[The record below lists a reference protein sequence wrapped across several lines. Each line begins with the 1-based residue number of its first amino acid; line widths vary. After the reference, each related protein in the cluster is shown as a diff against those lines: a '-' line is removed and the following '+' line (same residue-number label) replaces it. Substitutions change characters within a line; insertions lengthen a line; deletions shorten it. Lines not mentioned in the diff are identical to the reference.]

1 MVKLEAPKRRTEP
14 ITFEILKHRL
24 QSAVEEAAVT
34 LKNVSGS
41 PVATEIGDMNLAI
54 MDRNGICISVGQYT
68 VCKGTSLAKVAQDVL
83 AHYKENPGISD
94 GDAFICNDPYIG
106 VMHQND
112 VAVVEPYF
120 KDGELLAWV
129 GAEVHQI
136 DVGGPCP
143 GQVQLGAKSIYGEAP
158 WMPPMKL
165 MRNGEIMADVERNYL
180 AKSRVPD
187 LVALDLRAKIA
198 ACNSLKKSLDQVVE
212 QLGNQGLIDFMDDM
226 CNDAEYLMR
235 KMLLEIPDGTWHS
248 RGYLEFEDDIYPVE
262 IHLTKKKDH
271 MIFDYHGTAKQAPA
285 TINMTKN
292 AVAGWI
298 SAAVVSGLCWN
309 IPWTIGGIERTYTI
323 VSEPGTL
330 VNPTFPAG
338 VSKSSTSI
346 GLLMTTVL
354 HTAMSKMLQSSEA
367 YADRAMGAWPGSKS
381 QEELHGT
388 NQYGE
393 VFGADILDGMAGGGG
408 ARTYKDGVDTGGL
421 EGAPRVAISNVEEYE
436 QQYPLLYLYRREFP
450 DSGGI
455 GKYRGGNGLDRMY
468 VVHDKERIDD
478 VIMHSIGAQVPTTT
492 GLAGGHPS
500 ATNLFLIQREAG
512 IEELFQNGVL
522 PTRFEEMEGKTEVY
536 EAMSETHLDRGDA
549 YRTICNGGGGYGDA
563 LERGYELIEEDVK
576 NKRVSAECAEKYYG
590 AVVAQD
596 GTVDQ
601 EKSDALRSRL
611 RKERLE
617 KATIPNPELEK
628 VKLEEEKWHIQKTII
643 GGIATDK
650 KEHAFCKCGQNLGLA
665 KEGYLKNLAYIDASF
680 QEAGK
685 NIDTYNLSKGKFF
698 IRMRYCPNCGLE
710 LNSETLMKGL
720 APLPEDIIDF
730 EEE

>member
-1 MVKLEAPKRRTEP
+1 MEELRPPQRKTEP

-54 MDRNGICISVGQYT
+54 MDRNGVCISVGQYT

-83 AHYKENPGISD
+83 ENYKENPGIYD

-112 VAVVEPYF
+112 VAVVEPYYR
-120 KDGELLAWV
+120 DGELLAWV

-165 MRNGEIMADVERNYL
+165 IHNGEILKDVERNYL

-198 ACNSLKKSLDQVVE
+198 ACNSLKKSLDNVVD
-212 QLGNQGLIDFMDDM
+212 QLGNQGLVDFMDDM
-226 CNDAEYLMR
+226 CNDAEYLMK
-235 KMLLEIPDGTWHS
+235 KMLIKIPDGTWHS

-262 IHLTKKKDH
+262 IHLTKKYDH

-323 VSEPGTL
+323 VSEPGTV

-338 VSKSSTSI
+338 VSKSSTSV
-346 GLLMTTVL
+346 GLLMTTIL
-354 HTAMSKMLQSSEA
+354 HTAMSKMLQTCPE
-367 YADRAMGAWPGSKS
+367 YAARAMAAWPGSKS
-381 QEELHGT
+381 QEELHGI

-393 VFGADILDGMAGGGG
+393 EFGADILDGMAGGGG

-436 QQYPLLYLYRREFP
+436 LQYPLLYLYRREFP

-455 GKYRGGNGLDRMY
+455 GKFRGGNGLDRMY

-500 ATNLFLIQREAG
+500 ATNLFLVQRKAK
-512 IEELFQNGVL
+512 IEELFKKAIL
-522 PTRFEEMEGKTEVY
+522 PTSFEEMEGETEVH
-536 EAMSETHLDRGDA
+536 EAMSETHLDLGDA

-563 LERGYELIEEDVK
+563 LERSYQLISEDVK
-576 NKRVSAECAEKYYG
+576 NKRVSVECARKYYG
-590 AVVAQD
+590 AICDENGVID
-596 GTVDQ
+596 
-601 EKSDALRSRL
+601 EKKSDEEREKI

-617 KATIPNPELEK
+617 KSVMPERKLPDVSLVQEK
-628 VKLEEEKWHIQKTII
+628 YRIQSTVI
-643 GGIATDK
+643 GGTGSDGKDHI
-650 KEHAFCKCGQNLGLA
+650 FCQCGQNLGDN
-665 KEGYLKNLAYIDASF
+665 ENGYIGNLAYRDAPF
-680 QEAGK
+680 IEAGK
-685 NIDTYNLSKGKFF
+685 NIDPYNQSKGKFF
-698 IRMRYCPNCGLE
+698 IRMRYCPKCGLE
-710 LNSETLMKGL
+710 INSETLMQGL
-720 APLPEDIIDF
+720 DPLPEDKIEF
-730 EEE
+730 

>member
-1 MVKLEAPKRRTEP
+1 MKKVAAPKRKTEP
-14 ITFEILKHRL
+14 ITFEILRHRL

-54 MDRNGICISVGQYT
+54 MDRDGKCISVGQYT

-83 AHYKENPGISD
+83 ANYKENPGIFD

-112 VAVVEPYF
+112 VAVVEPYY

-143 GQVQLGAKSIYGEAP
+143 GQVQLGAKSIFGEAP

-165 MRNGEIMADVERNYL
+165 MRNGEILADVERNYL

-198 ACNSLKKSLDQVVE
+198 ACNSLKKSLDNVVA
-212 QLGNQGLIDFMDDM
+212 QLGNQGLVDFMEDM

-235 KMLLEIPDGTWHS
+235 KMLVKIPNGTWHS
-248 RGYLEFEDDIYPVE
+248 RGFLEFEDDIYPVE
-262 IHLTKKKDH
+262 IHLTKKDDH

-309 IPWTIGGIERTYTI
+309 IPWTIAGIERTYTI

-338 VSKSSTSI
+338 VSKSSTSV
-346 GLLMTTVL
+346 GLLQTTIL
-354 HTAMSKMLQSSEA
+354 HSAMSKMLQSSQE
-367 YADRAMGAWPGSKS
+367 YADRAMAAWPGSKS
-381 QEELHGT
+381 QEELNGI
-388 NQYGE
+388 NQYGD

-436 QQYPLLYLYRREFP
+436 QQYPLLYLYRREYP

-468 VVHDKERIDD
+468 VVHDKDKIDN
-478 VIMHSIGAQVPTTT
+478 VIMHSMGAQVPTTS

-500 ATNLFLIQREAG
+500 ATNLFAVQRKAD
-512 IEELFQNGVL
+512 IEELFKKGVL
-522 PTRFEEMEGKTEVY
+522 PTTFEEMGGETEIHA
-536 EAMSETHLDRGDA
+536 AMSETSLSLGDA

-563 LERGYELIEEDVK
+563 LDRTYDLIEKDVQ
-576 NKRVSAECAEKYYG
+576 NGCVSKEAAEKFYG
-590 AVVAQD
+590 AVFTAE
-596 GTVDQ
+596 GTVDTQ
-601 EKSDALRSRL
+601 KSDALRESMRE
-611 RKERLE
+611 ERLKE
-617 KATIPNPELEK
+617 ATKPENLPDQ
-628 VKLEEEKWHIQKTII
+628 VSLVEEKFRVQKTVI
-643 GGIATDK
+643 GGIGSDE
-650 KEHAFCKCGQNLGLA
+650 KEHIFCRCGCNLGG
-665 KEGYLKNLAYIDASF
+665 KEDGYVKNLAYIDAPF
-680 QEAGK
+680 IKAGAH
-685 NIDTYNLSKGKFF
+685 IDPYNQSGGKFF
-698 IRMRYCPNCGLE
+698 IRMRYCPKCGLE
-710 LNSETLMKGL
+710 INSETMMKGL
-720 APLPEDIIDF
+720 EPLPEDSIEF
-730 EEE
+730 

>member
-1 MVKLEAPKRRTEP
+1 MKKVEAPKRKTEP

-54 MDRNGICISVGQYT
+54 MDREGRCISVGQYT

-83 AHYKENPGISD
+83 ENYKENPGIND

-112 VAVVEPYF
+112 VAVVEPYY

-165 MRNGEIMADVERNYL
+165 MRNGEILADVERNYL

-198 ACNSLKKSLDQVVE
+198 ACNSLKNSLDNVVA
-212 QLGNQGLIDFMDDM
+212 QLGNQGLVDFMEDM
-226 CNDAEYLMR
+226 CNDAEYLMK
-235 KMLLEIPDGTWHS
+235 KMLVEIPDGTWHS
-248 RGYLEFEDDIYPVE
+248 RGYLEFEEKIFPVE
-262 IHLTKKKDH
+262 IHLTKKDDH
-271 MIFDYHGTAKQAPA
+271 MTFDYHGTAKQAPA

-309 IPWTIGGIERTYTI
+309 IPWTIAGIERTYTI

-338 VSKSSTSI
+338 VSKSSTSV
-346 GLLMTTVL
+346 GLLMTTIL
-354 HTAMSKMLQSSEA
+354 HTAMSKMLQTSPK

-381 QEELHGT
+381 QEELNGT
-388 NQYGE
+388 NQYG
-393 VFGADILDGMAGGGG
+393 VTFGADILDGMAGGGG

-436 QQYPLLYLYRREFP
+436 QQYPLLYLYRREYP

-455 GKYRGGNGLDRMY
+455 GKFRGGNGLDRMY
-468 VVHDKERIDD
+468 VVHDKDKIDN
-478 VIMHSIGAQVPTTT
+478 VIMHSMGAQVPTTT

-500 ATNLFLIQREAG
+500 ATNLFTVQRQAK
-512 IEELFQNGVL
+512 IEELFKEGIL
-522 PTRFEEMEGKTEVY
+522 PTKFEEMEGETEVHA
-536 EAMSETHLDRGDA
+536 AMSETSLSLGDA

-563 LERGYELIEEDVK
+563 LERSYDLIEKDVRNGCVTK
-576 NKRVSAECAEKYYG
+576 EAAENYYG
-590 AVVAQD
+590 AVINEEGLVDVA
-596 GTVDQ
+596 
-601 EKSDALRSRL
+601 KSDSL
-611 RKERLE
+611 RKLMREYRLKE
-617 KATIPNPELEK
+617 AVIPENNLED
-628 VKLEEEKWHIQKTII
+628 VQLVEEKFRVQQTVI
-643 GGIATDK
+643 GGIGSDG
-650 KEHAFCKCGQNLGLA
+650 KEHIFCKCGCNIGD
-665 KEGYLKNLAYIDASF
+665 KDKGYVKNLAFIDAPF
-680 QEAGK
+680 AKAGAH
-685 NIDTYNLSKGKFF
+685 IDPYNQSKGKFY
-698 IRMRYCPNCGLE
+698 IRMRYCPKCGLE
-710 LNSETLMKGL
+710 INSETMMKGL
-720 APLPEDIIDF
+720 DPLPEDRIEF
-730 EEE
+730 

>member
-1 MVKLEAPKRRTEP
+1 MEELRAPKRKTEP

-54 MDRNGICISVGQYT
+54 MDRNGVCISVGQYT

-83 AHYKENPGISD
+83 ANYQENPGIYD

-112 VAVVEPYF
+112 VAVVEPYY

-165 MRNGEIMADVERNYL
+165 IHNGEILKDVERNYL

-198 ACNSLKKSLDQVVE
+198 ACNSLKKSLDNVVA
-212 QLGNQGLIDFMDDM
+212 QLGNQGLIDFMEDM
-226 CNDAEYLMR
+226 CNDAEYLMK
-235 KMLLEIPDGTWHS
+235 KMLIKIPDGTWNA
-248 RGYLEFEDDIYPVE
+248 RGYLEFEQDIYPVE
-262 IHLTKKKDH
+262 IHLTKKYDH

-298 SAAVVSGLCWN
+298 SAAVVSGLCWD

-323 VSEPGTL
+323 VSEPGTV

-338 VSKSSTSI
+338 VSKSSTSV

-354 HTAMSKMLQSSEA
+354 HTAMSKMLQTCPE
-367 YADRAMGAWPGSKS
+367 YAARAMAAWPGSKS
-381 QEELHGT
+381 QEELHGV

-393 VFGADILDGMAGGGG
+393 EFGADILDGMAGGGG

-455 GKYRGGNGLDRMY
+455 GKFRGGNGLDRMY

-500 ATNLFLIQREAG
+500 ATNLFLVQRNAK
-512 IEELFQNGVL
+512 IEELFQKGIL
-522 PTRFEEMEGKTEVY
+522 PTSFEEMEGETEVH
-536 EAMSETHLDRGDA
+536 EAMSETYLELGDA

-563 LERGYELIEEDVK
+563 LERSYQLISEDVK
-576 NKRVSAECAEKYYG
+576 NKRVSIECAKKYYG
-590 AVVAQD
+590 AICSED
-596 GTVDQ
+596 GTVD
-601 EKSDALRSRL
+601 EKKSDEEREKI

-617 KATIPNPELEK
+617 KAIMPKNKLPEVRLINEMYR
-628 VKLEEEKWHIQKTII
+628 IQSTVV
-643 GGIATDK
+643 GGIASDG
-650 KEHAFCKCGQNLGLA
+650 KEHIFCRCGQNLGD
-665 KEGYLKNLAYIDASF
+665 KEGGYIKNLAYRDAPFS
-680 QEAGK
+680 EAGK
-685 NIDTYNLSKGKFF
+685 NIDPYNQSKGKFF
-698 IRMRYCPNCGLE
+698 IRMRYCPKCGLE
-710 LNSETLMKGL
+710 INSETLMQGL
-720 APLPEDIIDF
+720 DPLPEDKIEF
-730 EEE
+730 